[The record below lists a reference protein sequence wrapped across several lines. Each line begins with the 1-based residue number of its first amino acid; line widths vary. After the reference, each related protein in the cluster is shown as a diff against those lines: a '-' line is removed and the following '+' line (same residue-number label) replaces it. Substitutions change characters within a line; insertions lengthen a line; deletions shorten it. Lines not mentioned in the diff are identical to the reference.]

1 MEICLFLWQTRS
13 HDICCSGW
21 HRRRHSQ
28 VMLELQ
34 GCTCTHVQSLL
45 LSLNPLFCTPKKKK
59 KVFQSC
65 PATRLTPLLMFVP
78 SLPTWW
84 GVKFPQVKWQ
94 LTSRPL
100 WCSWKLLSHRRPPSV
115 SRSALSCPFCFF
127 LFFLWVVH
135 FLSFLLSLVVSFF
148 FSFFLVSRRGKHWK
162 GFNRQAVL
170 NQPTNQLIC
179 LFVTLPWVFFFFFFR
194 RRLLALRGAFSE
206 DPLAHTHTHT
216 FCKHLAGRWE
226 RQFIKSVICYFF
238 QKDYDGFQIYAH

>member
-115 SRSALSCPFCFF
+115 SRSALSCPF
-127 LFFLWVVH
+127 
-135 FLSFLLSLVVSFF
+135 
-148 FSFFLVSRRGKHWK
+148 
-162 GFNRQAVL
+162 
-170 NQPTNQLIC
+170 
-179 LFVTLPWVFFFFFFR
+179 FFFFFFCELFTFFLSFF
-194 RRLLALRGAFSE
+194 RLLSHSFSLSSLFLGA
-206 DPLAHTHTHT
+206 ANT
-216 FCKHLAGRWE
+216 E
-226 RQFIKSVICYFF
+226 RDLIDKRCSISQQISSFVCLWLCLESFF
-238 QKDYDGFQIYAH
+238 FFF

>member
-34 GCTCTHVQSLL
+34 GCTCTHVQSLP

-115 SRSALSCPFCFF
+115 SRSALSCPF
-127 LFFLWVVH
+127 
-135 FLSFLLSLVVSFF
+135 
-148 FSFFLVSRRGKHWK
+148 
-162 GFNRQAVL
+162 
-170 NQPTNQLIC
+170 
-179 LFVTLPWVFFFFFFR
+179 FFFFFFCELFTFFLSFF
-194 RRLLALRGAFSE
+194 RLLSHSFSLSSLFFGA
-206 DPLAHTHTHT
+206 ANT
-216 FCKHLAGRWE
+216 E
-226 RQFIKSVICYFF
+226 RDLIDKRCSISQQISSFVCLWLCLESFF
-238 QKDYDGFQIYAH
+238 FFF